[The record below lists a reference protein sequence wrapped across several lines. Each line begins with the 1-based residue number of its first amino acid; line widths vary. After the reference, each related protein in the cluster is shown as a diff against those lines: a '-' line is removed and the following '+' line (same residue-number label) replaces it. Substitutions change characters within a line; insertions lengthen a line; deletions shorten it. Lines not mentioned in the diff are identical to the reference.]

1 MNTKARFQLR
11 LRPETELAH
20 LVQLTAGLLASGQC
34 IPSTGPHVD
43 NGDAEIP
50 LARDAARELL
60 EQLRWDIERRVDEFP
75 DQYAGQADQMPI
87 A

>member
-1 MNTKARFQLR
+1 
-11 LRPETELAH
+11 

-34 IPSTGPHVD
+34 IPSAGPHVA

-60 EQLRWDIERRVDEFP
+60 EQLRWDIERSVEEFAGR
-75 DQYAGQADQMPI
+75 YTGQAEEMPTS
-87 A
+87 

>member
-1 MNTKARFQLR
+1 MKTTQYR
-11 LRPETELAH
+11 LTLSPQTELAF

-60 EQLRWDIERRVDEFP
+60 EQLRLDIERRVEEFP